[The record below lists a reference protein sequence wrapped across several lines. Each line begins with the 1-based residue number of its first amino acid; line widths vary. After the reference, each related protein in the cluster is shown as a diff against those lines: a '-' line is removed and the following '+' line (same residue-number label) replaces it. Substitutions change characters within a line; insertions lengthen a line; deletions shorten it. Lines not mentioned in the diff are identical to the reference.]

1 MFMKGMIKMRSLK
14 RELPLHFMMVP
25 GVIILLIFSYG
36 PMLGLVMAFQNFSPS
51 KGFLHSEWVG
61 LANFKYVLGLPN
73 FWEVIR
79 NTLLISVLK
88 IIGSILV
95 PVIVTLLL
103 NELRHS
109 GLKRSVQ
116 TVVYFPHFLSW
127 IILSG
132 ILIDFLSPSEGIV
145 NKFLTV
151 FGIQPVYF
159 LGDKLWFPA
168 TMVLT
173 EIWKEFGYG
182 TIIYLA
188 ALTAIDPTLYES
200 AKMDGAGHMRQVWHI
215 TLPGLKPT
223 ILLMTVLALG
233 TILNAGTNGFEQ
245 IFNMYSPQVY
255 KTGDIID
262 TLVYRLGLGGAQFS
276 VATAIGMFKS
286 VISFVLM
293 TLGYYI
299 AKKTAGYQIL

>member
-1 MFMKGMIKMRSLK
+1 MKTFR
-14 RELPLHFMMVP
+14 RDLPLHLMMLP

-36 PMLGLVMAFQNFSPS
+36 PMLGLVMAFQDFSPS
-51 KGFLHSEWVG
+51 KGFLHSKWVG
-61 LANFKYVLGLPN
+61 LENFQYVLGLPN
-73 FWEVIR
+73 FGEVIR
-79 NTLLISVLK
+79 NTLVISVLK
-88 IIGSILV
+88 IIGSIIV

-103 NELRHS
+103 NEVRLS
-109 GLKRSVQ
+109 YMKRGIQ
-116 TVVYFPHFLSW
+116 TIIYFPHFLSW

-145 NKFLTV
+145 NKLLTV
-151 FGIQPVYF
+151 LGIDPIYF
-159 LGDKLWFPA
+159 LGDKFWFPI
-168 TMVLT
+168 TMILT

-182 TIIYLA
+182 TIVYLA
-188 ALTAIDPTLYES
+188 ALTTIDPMLYES
-200 AKMDGAGHMRQVWHI
+200 SKIDGAGRLKQVWYI

-223 ILLMTVLALG
+223 IMLMTVLALG

-262 TLVYRLGLGGAQFS
+262 TLVYRLGLGSAQFS

-286 VISFVLM
+286 IISFILM

-299 AKKTAGYQIL
+299 AKKTTGYQIL

>member
-1 MFMKGMIKMRSLK
+1 MTTYPGRKTFK
-14 RELPLHFMMVP
+14 RDLPLHFMMIP
-25 GVIILLIFSYG
+25 GVIIILIFSYG
-36 PMLGLVMAFQNFSPS
+36 PMMGLVMAFQKFSPS

-61 LANFKYVLGLPN
+61 LANFQYVLSLPN

-79 NTLLISVLK
+79 NTLFISVLK
-88 IIGSILV
+88 IIGSIVV
-95 PVIVTLLL
+95 PVVVTLLL
-103 NELRHS
+103 NEVRLS
-109 GLKRSVQ
+109 GVKRGVQ
-116 TVVYFPHFLSW
+116 TIVYFPHFLSW

-151 FGIQPVYF
+151 FGVDPIYF
-159 LGDKLWFPA
+159 LGNKLWFPI
-168 TMVLT
+168 TMIFT

-188 ALTAIDPTLYES
+188 TLTAIDPTLYES
-200 AKMDGAGHMRQVWHI
+200 AKIDGAGYWKQMWHI

-223 ILLMTVLALG
+223 ILLMSVLAMG

-245 IFNMYSPQVY
+245 IFNMYSPQVF

-262 TLVYRLGLGGAQFS
+262 TLVYRLGLGSAQFS

-286 VISFVLM
+286 IISFVLM
-293 TLGYYI
+293 ALGYYI
-299 AKKTAGYQIL
+299 AKKTSDYQIL